1 MARQLLSTAGV
12 PSDESG
18 SGTITA
24 ATVTG
29 INSVSST
36 VNYFDAPANGMAQFK
51 GLTTS
56 TTEATYVQVICLG
69 IVPHY
74 ATWATLLSTTGGFV
88 INCYTGIPQCQ
99 ASLVDGY
106 TPLNSSLTAT
116 TASTCMADPR
126 YLTWRSYVVKTD
138 FAGVVGWF
146 RLDSYWNSAAKQ
158 AASTWGPAI
167 HLSTSIISD
176 LDNAGT
182 TTAIKGLTFV
192 FAYADGSGIQ
202 FNHINTGW
210 SAHSSN
216 TSAGSGTNSLT
227 TAPSSYTNNLPGVSA
242 DFAEN
247 LCLSSDL
254 LLSGTTD
261 TSSLD
266 STITAYSDG
275 YKAKI
280 SLALEMILPGAGAG
294 WAGVCIVYYST
305 EYVQNNTNG
314 SVCFAAGVNS
324 ATGSGPRDFGAGY
337 LMEVTSST
345 WKPPAASASLTPSSG
360 ELSGTKYG
368 ITKSPSAAVAT
379 MFTQGYYASVE
390 WYQPKYAS
398 TYTGIARYG
407 KDDYAGA
414 YCMQG
419 AGSTSYFSATAGSAK
434 LTGAVSLA
442 TSILALGTAISLA
455 M

>member
-1 MARQLLSTAGV
+1 
-12 PSDESG
+12 
-18 SGTITA
+18 
-24 ATVTG
+24 
-29 INSVSST
+29 
-36 VNYFDAPANGMAQFK
+36 
-51 GLTTS
+51 
-56 TTEATYVQVICLG
+56 
-69 IVPHY
+69 
-74 ATWATLLSTTGGFV
+74 
-88 INCYTGIPQCQ
+88 
-99 ASLVDGY
+99 
-106 TPLNSSLTAT
+106 
-116 TASTCMADPR
+116 MADPR
-126 YLTWRSYVVKTD
+126 YLTWRSFVVKTSIL
-138 FAGVVGWF
+138 GVVTWY
-146 RLDSYWNSAAKQ
+146 RIDSYWNAAAKQ
-158 AASTWGPAI
+158 AASTWGPGI
-167 HLSTSIISD
+167 HLSTNEISAD
-176 LDNAGT
+176 DNSGVTAT
-182 TTAIKGLTFV
+182 TLGLTFC
-192 FAYADGSGIQ
+192 FAYADGSGVQ
-202 FNHINTGW
+202 LNHIATGW
-210 SAHSSN
+210 TAHASN
-216 TSAGSGTNSLT
+216 TSAGTGTNALT
-227 TAPSSYTNNLPGVSA
+227 TAPASYSNNLPGVA
-242 DFAEN
+242 AAFAEN

-266 STITAYSDG
+266 ATITAYSDG

-280 SLALEMILPGAGAG
+280 SLALEFILPGAAGG

-324 ATGSGPRDFGAGY
+324 ATASGPRDFGAGY

-368 ITKSPSAAVAT
+368 IAKLPTASVAT

-419 AGSTSYFSATAGSAK
+419 AGSTSYF
-434 LTGAVSLA
+434 
-442 TSILALGTAISLA
+442 
-455 M
+455 